1 LSSVSTEM
9 MKLEPII
16 TLVTLLE
23 NCLGQDFD
31 YESFSFDSFSVNSF
45 SFDIY
50 FLLRNDVNW
59 TKV

>member
-1 LSSVSTEM
+1 M